1 MKNYKRI
8 KPYSYKW
15 LKWLYVMWLLLT
27 SVFVLCFLLEKKV
40 IAMMGISVMILIGV
54 MFIAF
59 VRPKIIKAKK
69 LSRLIH
75 QHIVENA
82 LCQIEIIHNREKYT
96 FYPETYWK
104 ADESCNILFLCFR
117 LTGNKINLRGL
128 EQGLADRLKMICLNV
143 YERRGYIEYLFQLK
157 EEKQFVFSSVDEIPG
172 KYGETELVLSDS
184 FVWDYRQRPH
194 FLISGATGAGKSTFC
209 RFLIS
214 SLINCGVRVVY
225 VDIKKDDEMERF
237 CKGNTMITY
246 ACEME
251 TIANAIKDVADEF
264 QSRAEDINN
273 IGVGN
278 DFDYGFNPIYLV
290 CDEIILM
297 KLVFPKKL
305 YDETITRIN
314 QIIVGGREK
323 NIFCGMI
330 SQSALAEYFGNSGI
344 RGNIG
349 LKVALGQMTPTELG
363 MIFGNEFSDM
373 KNLRYGEL
381 GSGLIM
387 RNGLDSRPREYVA
400 PYIKV

>member
-1 MKNYKRI
+1 MKKYKQV
-8 KPYSYKW
+8 KPNSYAW
-15 LKWLYVMWLLLT
+15 LKWLYVIWILLIAA
-27 SVFVLCFLLEKKV
+27 FVLYFLSEKKA
-40 IAMMGISVMILIGV
+40 IALMGISVMILLSVI
-54 MFIAF
+54 FIVF
-59 VRPKIIKAKK
+59 EHPKISKARKI
-69 LSRLIH
+69 SRLIH

-82 LCQIEIIHNREKYT
+82 LCQIEIINNREKYT

-104 ADESCNILFLCFR
+104 VDESRNTLFLYFR

-157 EEKQFVFSSVDEIPG
+157 EEKQLVFSSVNEIPG
-172 KYGETELVLSDS
+172 KCDETEIVLSDS
-184 FVWDYRQRPH
+184 FIWDYRQTPH
-194 FLISGATGAGKSTFC
+194 FLISGATGSGKSTFC

-225 VDIKKDDEMERF
+225 VDIKRDVEMERF
-237 CKGNTMITY
+237 CHGNTMITY
-246 ACEME
+246 ACEIS
-251 TIANAIKDVADEF
+251 TITQAVKEVVDEF
-264 QSRAEDINN
+264 QSRASDIDN

-278 DFDYGFNPIYLV
+278 DFDYAFNPICLV

-297 KLVFPKKL
+297 KLILPRKL
-305 YDETITRIN
+305 YDETIARIN

-323 NIFCGMI
+323 AVFCGVI
-330 SQSALAEYFGNSGI
+330 SQSGLAEYFGNSGI

-349 LKVALGQMTPTELG
+349 LKVALGQLSSTELG

-373 KNLRYGEL
+373 KNLRYGEI